1 MSTFL
6 QKLDTHLPF
15 TKTERI
21 IIGIVLLLHALP
33 ALEFIHLSKR
43 PPQMDDAR
51 VMANLVS
58 PEASKTQQPPA
69 ASPPKPKEE
78 KKPTKEKPK
87 EKTSEKPSPTQTQQ
101 TPQQN
106 QNQNQNQ
113 NQKQSKSE
121 SQSQSQTQNAA
132 VAPATSGGAS
142 GTPIQTDIGK
152 LEVVYQP
159 DADAYYPSFSKR
171 SGEQGAVVV
180 RLIIDETGSVEDVA
194 LLQSSTFPRLD
205 RAATDIGK
213 RYRFKPFLVNGS
225 PQRISTNLLIKFN
238 LKN

>member
-6 QKLDTHLPF
+6 EKIDARLPF

-33 ALEFIHLSKR
+33 ALEFLHFSSR
-43 PPQMDDAR
+43 PPKMDDAR

-58 PEASKTQQPPA
+58 PDTAANKSQQAPA
-69 ASPPKPKEE
+69 TPPPKPKEE
-78 KKPTKEKPK
+78 PKKKTVEDKSSKPTPPQTQN
-87 EKTSEKPSPTQTQQ
+87 TSQQTQQ
-101 TPQQN
+101 QT
-106 QNQNQNQ
+106 
-113 NQKQSKSE
+113 KSE
-121 SQSQSQTQNAA
+121 TQMQNAA
-132 VAPATSGGAS
+132 VAPSTTGGAS

-152 LEVVYQP
+152 LVVVYQP

-171 SGEQGAVVV
+171 SGEQGTVVV
-180 RLIIDETGSVEDVA
+180 RLIISEVGEVEDVA
-194 LLQSSTFPRLD
+194 ILQSSAFPRLD
-205 RAATDIGK
+205 RAATDIGR

-225 PQRISTNLLIKFN
+225 PQRISTNLLIKCN

>member
-1 MSTFL
+1 MSL
-6 QKLDTHLPF
+6 VLKKLDDFLPF
-15 TKTERI
+15 NKSERI
-21 IIGIVLLLHALP
+21 IIGIVVLLHALP
-33 ALEFIHLSKR
+33 ALEFLHFSQR
-43 PPQMDDAR
+43 PPQMDDER

-69 ASPPKPKEE
+69 ATPPKPKEE
-78 KKPTKEKPK
+78 KKAIQEKSKEKPV
-87 EKTSEKPSPTQTQQ
+87 EKPSPTQAPQQ
-101 TPQQN
+101 TQQN
-106 QNQNQNQ
+106 QA
-113 NQKQSKSE
+113 QSKSD
-121 SQSQSQTQNAA
+121 SQQQNAS

-152 LEVVYQP
+152 LIVVYQP

-180 RLIIDETGSVEDVA
+180 RLIIDESGNVEDVA

-225 PQRISTNLLIKFN
+225 PQKISTNLLIKFN

>member
-1 MSTFL
+1 MSAL
-6 QKLDTHLPF
+6 LKKLDNFLPF
-15 TKTERI
+15 NKTERI
-21 IIGIVLLLHALP
+21 IIGIVVLLHALP
-33 ALEFIHLSKR
+33 ALEFLHFSQR
-43 PPQMDDAR
+43 PPQMDDER

-58 PEASKTQQPPA
+58 PEASTTQQPPA
-69 ASPPKPKEE
+69 AAPPKPKEQ
-78 KKPTKEKPK
+78 KKVVKEKPK
-87 EKTSEKPSPTQTQQ
+87 EKSSDKPSPTQAQQ

-106 QNQNQNQ
+106 QA
-113 NQKQSKSE
+113 QSKSE
-121 SQSQSQTQNAA
+121 SQSPTQSQTQNAA

-152 LEVVYQP
+152 LVVVYQP

-180 RLIIDETGSVEDVA
+180 RLIIDETGNVEDVA

>member
-1 MSTFL
+1 MSDL
-6 QKLDTHLPF
+6 LKKLDARLPF
-15 TKTERI
+15 NKTERI
-21 IIGIVLLLHALP
+21 IICAVLILHALP
-33 ALEFIHLSKR
+33 ALEFLHLSKR
-43 PPQMDDAR
+43 PPKMDEAR

-58 PEASKTQQPPA
+58 PEASKGQQAPA
-69 ASPPKPKEE
+69 ATPPKPKEE
-78 KKPTKEKPK
+78 KKAVKDKLQEKPL
-87 EKTSEKPSPTQTQQ
+87 EKPSPTQAQKTP
-101 TPQQN
+101 PQQN
-106 QNQNQNQ
+106 QSQN
-113 NQKQSKSE
+113 KSE
-121 SQSQSQTQNAA
+121 SQPQNAA

-152 LEVVYQP
+152 LVVVYQP

-171 SGEQGAVVV
+171 SGEQGTVVV

-194 LLQSSTFPRLD
+194 LLQSSSFPRLD
-205 RAATDIGK
+205 RAATEIGK

>member
-1 MSTFL
+1 MSAFW
-6 QKLDTHLPF
+6 QKVDAHLPF

-33 ALEFIHLSKR
+33 ALEFLHWTSK
-43 PPQMDDAR
+43 PTHVDDER

-58 PEASKTQQPPA
+58 PDTAASKSQQPPA
-69 ASPPKPKEE
+69 PPKPKEE
-78 KKPTKEKPK
+78 PKKKTVEEK
-87 EKTSEKPSPTQTQQ
+87 SSQKPVPTQSQN
-101 TPQQN
+101 TPPQ
-106 QNQNQNQ
+106 
-113 NQKQSKSE
+113 KSE
-121 SQSQSQTQNAA
+121 SSSQSQTQNAA
-132 VAPATSGGAS
+132 VAPATTGGAS

-152 LEVVYQP
+152 LIVVFQP

-171 SGEQGAVVV
+171 SGEQGSVVV
-180 RLIIDETGSVEDVA
+180 RLIISEAGEVEDVA
-194 LLQSSTFPRLD
+194 ILQSSAFPRLD
-205 RAATDIGK
+205 RAATDIGR

>member
-6 QKLDTHLPF
+6 EKLDARLPF
-15 TKTERI
+15 NKTERI
-21 IIGIVLLLHALP
+21 IIGIVLVLHLLP

-43 PPQMDDAR
+43 PPQIDDAR

-58 PEASKTQQPPA
+58 PEASKTEQPPA
-69 ASPPKPKEE
+69 ATPPKPKEE
-78 KKPTKEKPK
+78 KKVTQEKPK
-87 EKTSEKPSPTQTQQ
+87 EKPSDKPSPKQAQQ
-101 TPQQN
+101 PPQQS
-106 QNQNQNQ
+106 QNQSDAPQ
-113 NQKQSKSE
+113 
-121 SQSQSQTQNAA
+121 QNAA

-152 LEVVYQP
+152 LVVVYQP

-205 RAATDIGK
+205 RAATEIGR

>member
-1 MSTFL
+1 MSGFL
-6 QKLDTHLPF
+6 QKLDARIPF
-15 TKTERI
+15 SKSERI
-21 IIGIVLLLHALP
+21 IIGVVLLLHALP

-69 ASPPKPKEE
+69 ATPPKPKEE
-78 KKPTKEKPK
+78 KKAVK
-87 EKTSEKPSPTQTQQ
+87 EKTQEKPSPTQAQQ

-106 QNQNQNQ
+106 QP
-113 NQKQSKSE
+113 QSKSE
-121 SQSQSQTQNAA
+121 AQSQSQAQNAA

-152 LEVVYQP
+152 LVVVYQP

-180 RLIIDETGSVEDVA
+180 RLIIDEAGNVEDVA

>member
-6 QKLDTHLPF
+6 QKLDSHLPF
-15 TKTERI
+15 NKTERI

-69 ASPPKPKEE
+69 AAPPKPKEE
-78 KKPTKEKPK
+78 KKPVKEKSKEKP
-87 EKTSEKPSPTQTQQ
+87 SEKPSPTQAQQ

-106 QNQNQNQ
+106 QAQN
-113 NQKQSKSE
+113 KSE
-121 SQSQSQTQNAA
+121 PQSQSQSQAQNAA
-132 VAPATSGGAS
+132 VAPATNGGAS

-152 LEVVYQP
+152 LVVVYQP

>member
-6 QKLDTHLPF
+6 QKLDARLPF
-15 TKTERI
+15 SKSERI
-21 IIGIVLLLHALP
+21 IIGVVLLLHALP

-43 PPQMDDAR
+43 PPQMDDER

-58 PEASKTQQPPA
+58 PEASKAPQAPA
-69 ASPPKPKEE
+69 ATPPKPKEE
-78 KKPTKEKPK
+78 KKQTQEKVKEKPK
-87 EKTSEKPSPTQTQQ
+87 EKPSEKPSPTQA
-101 TPQQN
+101 QQN
-106 QNQNQNQ
+106 QS
-113 NQKQSKSE
+113 QSKSE
-121 SQSQSQTQNAA
+121 TQPQSQSQSQTQNAA

-152 LEVVYQP
+152 LVVVYQP

>member
-6 QKLDTHLPF
+6 KKLDAHLPF
-15 TKTERI
+15 NKTERI
-21 IIGIVLLLHALP
+21 IICIVVLLHALP
-33 ALEFIHLSKR
+33 ALEFLHFSQR
-43 PPQMDDAR
+43 PPQMDDER

-58 PEASKTQQPPA
+58 PEASKAQQAPA
-69 ASPPKPKEE
+69 ATPPKPKEE
-78 KKPTKEKPK
+78 KKVVQEKPK
-87 EKTSEKPSPTQTQQ
+87 EKPQEKPSPTQAQQ
-101 TPQQN
+101 TPPQN
-106 QNQNQNQ
+106 QAQN
-113 NQKQSKSE
+113 KSE
-121 SQSQSQTQNAA
+121 SQPQNAA

-152 LEVVYQP
+152 LVVVYQP

-171 SGEQGAVVV
+171 SGEQGTVVV